1 MEMAEIREAATGI
14 ESILRLQSYPLAVK
28 MLRSE
33 DEIPEGAK
41 RPLRDLGHRLSTC
54 QVFSLSRRQ
63 GMSLAQMK
71 EDMWCV
77 EPVLGFGMAEPP
89 EYFLEGNNRY
99 PGTASTLEAGRTW
112 AQSFPRLPVGEYA
125 GFVSA
130 PAGSANFVPDLLVI
144 YCDPS
149 QLTQL
154 LIARNWMDGVDQE
167 CKLSGHAACVYA
179 VAPTVSSG
187 QWQITSPCRG
197 DRARAMARDDE
208 MIASIPTSDIPAVL
222 EGLLHV
228 QRGGGGLPLAL
239 SLRPE
244 YDLPP
249 SYVEIGKMIGMDWVR

>member
-1 MEMAEIREAATGI
+1 MDLAEMREAATGI
-14 ESILRLQSYPLAVK
+14 ESILRLQSYPIAVK

-33 DEIPEGAK
+33 EEVPEGAQ
-41 RPLRDLGHRLSTC
+41 RPLRDLGHHLSTC

-63 GMSLAQMK
+63 GMALAQLM

-89 EYFLEGNNRY
+89 EYFLQGNNRY
-99 PGTASTLEAGRTW
+99 PGTARTLEAGKAW
-112 AQSFPRLPVGEYA
+112 AQGFPRLRVGEYA

-130 PAGSANFVPDLLVI
+130 PARSANFMPDLVMI

-149 QLTQL
+149 QLTQI
-154 LIARNWMDGVDQE
+154 LIARNWLDGVDPE

-179 VAPTVSSG
+179 VVPTVQTG

-208 MIASIPTSDIPAVL
+208 MIASIPTADLPALL

-228 QRGGGGLPLAL
+228 QKGGHGLPLAL
-239 SLRPE
+239 SLSAE
-244 YDLPP
+244 YNLPAA
-249 SYVEIGKMIGMDWVR
+249 YVKIGKTIGMDWVK

>member
-1 MEMAEIREAATGI
+1 MEIAEIREAAAGI

-33 DEIPEGAK
+33 GEIPEGAK
-41 RPLRDLGHRLSTC
+41 RPLRDLGHHLSTC

-77 EPVLGFGMAEPP
+77 EPVLGFGMADPP
-89 EYFLEGNNRY
+89 DHFLEGNNRY

-112 AQSFPRLPVGEYA
+112 AQGFPRLPVGEYA

-130 PAGSANFVPDLLVI
+130 PARSANFLPDLLVI

-154 LIARNWMDGVDQE
+154 LIARNWMDGVDPE

-179 VAPTVSSG
+179 VVPTVSTG

-208 MIASIPTSDIPAVL
+208 MIASIPTTDAPAVL
-222 EGLLHV
+222 EGLQHI
-228 QRGGGGLPLAL
+228 QRGGHGLPLAL

-244 YDLPP
+244 YELPAA
-249 SYVEIGKMIGMDWVR
+249 